1 MRKIWLFPLLMLLSA
16 SATAALNGFEQNVVF
31 PANAKVMSFL
41 NSSSYVNESDLNH
54 LQTGLNQAQTPL
66 LMSNTQL
73 ISSLSTDRTWFYIF
87 KFRELD
93 KPDLVCQYQIQ
104 FDDQLKVSGSYFN
117 RPACVRHLQPM
128 PAEPEAKTEVPA
140 MITPPSSS

>member
-1 MRKIWLFPLLMLLSA
+1 MRKIWIFSLFMLLSA
-16 SATAALNGFEQNVVF
+16 TASAAFNSFDQNVVF
-31 PANAKVMSFL
+31 PEKTKVKSFL
-41 NSSSYVNESDLNH
+41 KSNFYVNESDLNH
-54 LQTGLNQAQTPL
+54 LQIGLNQAQTRL

-117 RPACVRHLQPM
+117 RSACVRHLQPM
-128 PAEPEAKTEVPA
+128 PAEPEAKTETPA

>member
-1 MRKIWLFPLLMLLSA
+1 MQKIWIFPLFMLLSA
-16 SATAALNGFEQNVVF
+16 TASAAFNSFDQNVVF
-31 PANAKVMSFL
+31 PEKTKIRSFL
-41 NSSSYVNESDLNH
+41 KSSSYVNESDLNH
-54 LQTGLNQAQTPL
+54 LKIGLNQAQTRL

-87 KFRELD
+87 KFHELD

-117 RPACVRHLQPM
+117 RPACVKHLQPL
-128 PAEPEAKTEVPA
+128 PAEPEAKTEVSA
-140 MITPPSSS
+140 IVTPPSGS